1 MIQVLDKA
9 LRILE
14 FLSENPRNPVPMSEI
29 ADSLSLDRGTCAHIL
44 KSLSARGFVQQ
55 EAPRSGY
62 QLGYKLYHI
71 TGHYVENAELTSI
84 ARKDVDA
91 LGAMLNESAI
101 LAVARNDMR
110 IVLYETVPDRRLVA
124 RTDMARPIYAAC
136 AGRVIMANYTPVHL
150 EKRLVRLGVPS
161 REEWPEVAL
170 SEHPEQEL
178 VDALAQIKQR
188 GYGIQHDHEIT
199 GFAAPLFMGGHV
211 KGSIGV
217 YLPNDRIKDEK
228 TIINALLHYAAEID
242 RKLSIVNNK

>member
-1 MIQVLDKA
+1 MILVLDKA

-14 FLSENPRNPVPMSEI
+14 FLGENPRKPVPMSEI
-29 ADSLSLDRGTCAHIL
+29 ADTLSLDRGTCAHIL

-62 QLGYKLYHI
+62 QLGYKIYHI

-84 ARKDVDA
+84 ARRDVDA
-91 LGAMLNESAI
+91 LGAELNETAI

-110 IVLYETVPDRRLVA
+110 VVLYDTVPERRLLA

-136 AGRVIMANYTPVHL
+136 AGRVIMANYTSAHL
-150 EKRLVRLGVPS
+150 EKCLIRLGLPS
-161 REEWPEVAL
+161 RKEWPEIYL

-178 VDALAQIKQR
+178 VNAIAQIKQR
-188 GYGIQHDHEIT
+188 GYAIQYDHEIT

-211 KGSIGV
+211 KGSLGT
-217 YLPNDRIKDEK
+217 YLPNDRITDEK
-228 TIINALLHYAAEID
+228 VIINALLRHADEIN
-242 RKLSIVNNK
+242 RKLSIVK